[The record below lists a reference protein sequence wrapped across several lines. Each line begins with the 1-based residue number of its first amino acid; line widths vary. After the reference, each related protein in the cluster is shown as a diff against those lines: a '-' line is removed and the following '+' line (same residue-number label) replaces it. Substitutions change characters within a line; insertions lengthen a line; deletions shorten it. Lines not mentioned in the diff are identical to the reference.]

1 MSKGQAELKVVDQ
14 SAVKYGRGSK
24 KWEELTDS
32 VSYYIAKDTM
42 PIYAVEKTGFKT
54 LLKSLIQNMRY
65 LAKNISPKLH
75 YQCCMRRLGKQL
87 ATS

>member
-32 VSYYIAKDTM
+32 VSYYMQRIRCRSM
-42 PIYAVEKTGFKT
+42 
-54 LLKSLIQNMRY
+54 Q
-65 LAKNISPKLH
+65 
-75 YQCCMRRLGKQL
+75 
-87 ATS
+87 